1 MAEIEVGVLCG
12 VCGSGEIYMQ
22 PCPECDHVQAS
33 FCFFCGEVYRVV
45 DHHDPKCLVGK
56 SDD

>member
-1 MAEIEVGVLCG
+1 
-12 VCGSGEIYMQ
+12 MQ